1 MKVSSSMR
9 WVGVS
14 LLVASL
20 CVACGKRE
28 NAEKAEREDAART
41 RATPVAAIRPAALV
55 GQYEGVLPTND
66 PQMTSKTLITLNA
79 DATFILNQTYIRQGL
94 KDAKQPESNGS
105 WIVNNDQTLIQIKVD
120 SAVPGNIQ
128 CFAMKAGSLV
138 QYDPSCHPIDAA
150 HPELYTLKKVVLNK
164 AAS

>member
-1 MKVSSSMR
+1 MKVHLSMR
-9 WVGVS
+9 WVGVT

-41 RATPVAAIRPAALV
+41 KAEPVVAIRPAALV

-66 PQMTSKTLITLNA
+66 PKMTSKTLIRLNA
-79 DATFILNQTYIRQGL
+79 DATFTLNQTYIRQGL
-94 KDAKQPESNGS
+94 NEAKQPEANGS
-105 WIVNNDQTLIQIKVD
+105 WIVNADQTLIQIQVD

-128 CFAMKAGSLV
+128 CFAVKAGSLV
-138 QYDPSCHPIDAA
+138 KYDPSCQPIDAA
-150 HPELYTLKKVVLNK
+150 HPELYTLKKI
-164 AAS
+164 